1 MQIDQVLTGGLIM
14 TGIESMEI
22 TSANTS
28 SGSYERAGTSDR
40 FDAFIIGD
48 SVETGLF
55 PTNTLEQAVSIT

>member
-1 MQIDQVLTGGLIM
+1 M